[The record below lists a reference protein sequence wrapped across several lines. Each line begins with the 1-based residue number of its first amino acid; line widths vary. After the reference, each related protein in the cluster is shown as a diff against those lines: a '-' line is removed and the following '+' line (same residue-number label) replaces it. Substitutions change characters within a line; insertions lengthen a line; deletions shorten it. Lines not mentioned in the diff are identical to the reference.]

1 MGQKIVRFS
10 DLTGK
15 TVEDEDQ
22 LVRIVVTGH
31 PDLEHGPVELEALTD
46 ELTTVEEN
54 SLDLVTF
61 ELHYPGED
69 EPETVVMEVEAFNQ
83 LAADTPMPEVL
94 RGAKRVVGVIPSQ
107 VRPAATE
114 KARINYAGLEHAGKP
129 HKGRTTDA
137 EKAVVQEHLDE
148 VNQRLAAEGLR
159 TIDLGNPDH
168 VSRYGLEALVQE
180 RGAGVEQIG

>member
-10 DLTGK
+10 DLTGRM
-15 TVEDEDQ
+15 VDDENQ

-31 PDLEHGPVELEALTD
+31 PDLENGPVEIEALAE

-61 ELHYPGED
+61 ELHYPDSD
-69 EPETVVMEVEAFNQ
+69 EPETIVMEVKAFNQ

-94 RGAKRVVGVIPSQ
+94 RSAKRVVGAIPSQ
-107 VRPAATE
+107 ARPAAAE
-114 KARINYAGLEHAGKP
+114 KTRINYASLEHAGTP

-137 EKAVVQEHLDE
+137 EKHLVQEHLDE
-148 VNQRLAAEGLR
+148 VNKRLAAEGLR

-180 RGAGVEQIG
+180 RGAGVE